1 MPSKLKL
8 NPNPTFDIIVSIPVA
23 GQLQDEDV
31 TFTVKALPQSQLD
44 ELTGEGVLYS
54 DFVKAIVTDWDIDA
68 PFSADNLAILF
79 DNYPAA
85 ARAIYEAYGKE
96 FFKVVEKN

>member
-1 MPSKLKL
+1 MVSKLKL

-31 TFTVKALPQSQLD
+31 TFTVKALPQSKLD

-54 DFVKAIVTDWDIDA
+54 DFVKAIVTDWDINA
-68 PFSADNLAILF
+68 PFNQDNLMILL
-79 DNYPAA
+79 DNYPQSGKL
-85 ARAIYEAYGKE
+85 IFDGYGKE
-96 FFKVVEKN
+96 YYKAAEKN